1 MTLPNTF
8 SNSVTKRQ
16 LESEYI
22 MEYISKKDLIEKL
35 EYTIC
40 DIFSYVD
47 DYPEYAEKGFSKELV
62 NEIIN
67 SLPTITLPDD

>member
-8 SNSVTKRQ
+8 LNSVTKRQ

-47 DYPEYAEKGFSKELV
+47 DYPEYTEKGFSKELV

>member
-16 LESEYI
+16 LESEHI
-22 MEYISKKDLIEKL
+22 MVYISKKDLIEKL
-35 EYTIC
+35 EYTLC
-40 DIFSYVD
+40 DIFSYID
-47 DYPEYAEKGFSKELV
+47 DYPEYTEKGFSKELV

-67 SLPTITLPDD
+67 SLPTITLSDD

>member
-8 SNSVTKRQ
+8 LNSVTKRQ
-16 LESEYI
+16 LESEHI

-47 DYPEYAEKGFSKELV
+47 DYPEYTESGFSEELI

>member
-22 MEYISKKDLIEKL
+22 MEYISKKDLIEKI
-35 EYTIC
+35 EYAIC
-40 DIFSYVD
+40 DVFSYAD
-47 DYPEYAEKGFSKELV
+47 DYPEYTEKGFSKELV

>member
-1 MTLPNTF
+1 
-8 SNSVTKRQ
+8 
-16 LESEYI
+16 

-47 DYPEYAEKGFSKELV
+47 DYPEYTESGFSEELI

>member
-1 MTLPNTF
+1 MTLPNIF

-22 MEYISKKDLIEKL
+22 MEYISKKDLVEKL

-47 DYPEYAEKGFSKELV
+47 DYPEYTEKGFSKELV

-67 SLPTITLPDD
+67 SLPTITLSDD

>member
-1 MTLPNTF
+1 
-8 SNSVTKRQ
+8 
-16 LESEYI
+16 

-35 EYTIC
+35 EYTLC

-47 DYPEYAEKGFSKELV
+47 DYPEYTEKGFSKELI

-67 SLPTITLPDD
+67 SLPTITLSDD

>member
-16 LESEYI
+16 LESEHI

-47 DYPEYAEKGFSKELV
+47 DYPEYTEKGFSKELV

>member
-8 SNSVTKRQ
+8 SNFVTKRQ

-35 EYTIC
+35 EYTLC
-40 DIFSYVD
+40 DVFSYAD
-47 DYPEYAEKGFSKELV
+47 DYPEYTEKGFSKELV

>member
-1 MTLPNTF
+1 
-8 SNSVTKRQ
+8 
-16 LESEYI
+16 
-22 MEYISKKDLIEKL
+22 MEYISKEDLIEKL

-40 DIFSYVD
+40 DIFSYSD
-47 DYPEYAEKGFSKELV
+47 DYPEYTEKGFSKELV